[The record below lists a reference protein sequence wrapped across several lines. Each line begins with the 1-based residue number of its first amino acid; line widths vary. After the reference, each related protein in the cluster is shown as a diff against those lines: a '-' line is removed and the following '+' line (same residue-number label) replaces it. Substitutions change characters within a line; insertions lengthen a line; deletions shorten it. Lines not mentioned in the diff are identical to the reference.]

1 MANRK
6 VGEFPVKDKIVLI
19 TGGGSGIGLSF
30 VKLCHSKGA
39 KGILIGDLKLTSDAD
54 DFIKKTGD
62 GSVVFTQCD
71 VSDWKALRKLITTS
85 VEKFGEVPDIFCPCA
100 GIFEPPWSNF
110 WDDTEEESGSYK
122 TMKINVDHPIR
133 LARLA
138 FRALVGADKKGV
150 IALVASEAGL
160 YGVYLAALYCASK
173 HAIVGLAKS
182 LGPADEEEGVKVV
195 CICPGVV
202 KSPLWEVRED
212 DKAKMFQYSEKDSQS
227 NTPDEIAAS
236 MVKMIE
242 SEDYLGGTIMSRT
255 FEGEDVVF
263 KGGPQTYAAEGNYV
277 GSVLDKER
285 GVMWKG

>member
-71 VSDWKALRKLITTS
+71 VSDWKALRRLITTS

-110 WDDTEEESGSYK
+110 WDDTEEESGRYK
-122 TMKINVDHPIR
+122 TMTINVDHPVR
-133 LARLA
+133 LTRLA
-138 FRALVGADKKGV
+138 FRVLLGADKKGV
-150 IALVASEAGL
+150 IVLVSSGAGL

-212 DKAKMFQYSEKDSQS
+212 EKAKMFQYSERDSQA

-242 SEDYLGGTIMSRT
+242 SEDYLGGTIMAKT
-255 FEGEDVVF
+255 FEGENVVF
-263 KGGPQTYAAEGNYV
+263 KGGPQAYPVEGNYV
-277 GSVLDKER
+277 GSVLEKER
-285 GVMWKG
+285 GVKWKD